1 MEPASDDY
9 RILAIRDFGKAFRRR
24 TARILFSKLQ
34 VTEEEMKEITYRLWR
49 DRGQDVDQFVTVF
62 FLPGMDTNSFAYAFG
77 SCQGEGK
84 TEVSVEVS
92 R

>member
-24 TARILFSKLQ
+24 TARILFRKQQ

-49 DRGQDVDQFVTVF
+49 DLGQDVEQLVTVF
-62 FLPGMDTNSFAYAFG
+62 FLPGMDADSFANVFG

-84 TEVSVEVS
+84 TEVSG
-92 R
+92 